1 MGSQK
6 IKPLVK
12 VIWAVAALTCFV
24 TGLFNGN
31 NIAFAIS
38 ITAGCFCLLVV
49 AIYYGEMEEYD
60 YDQLESTDEFIK
72 RRNHARSNH

>member
-1 MGSQK
+1 MRSKK

-12 VIWAVAALTCFV
+12 VIWVLAALTCFA
-24 TGLFNGN
+24 TGLVNEN

-38 ITAGCFCLLVV
+38 IAAGCFCLLVL

-60 YDQLESTDEFIK
+60 HDQLESADEFI
-72 RRNHARSNH
+72 RRKKCGK